1 MKITILHEDEDV
13 IVCVKP
19 AGVPTQPDRTN
30 DEDME
35 SYLKH
40 YLYEK
45 YEMDEEPYLA
55 VLHRL
60 DRPVGGV
67 MVFARNP
74 KAAARMSDQITAGE
88 VVKYYQAVLTGELP
102 EDTGTLV
109 DYLLR
114 DGRTN
119 TSRVVAKG
127 TKGAKR
133 AELDY
138 EVLDVFETDE
148 GILSYVLIRLITGRH
163 HQIRVQTSSRG
174 AGIYGDTKYNPLFM
188 KTRRRYVQ
196 IALFSTRLEFAHPT
210 TGEWMVFKCEPEGDA
225 FDVIEMEDF

>member
-1 MKITILHEDEDV
+1 MKINILHEDDDI

-19 AGVPTQPDRTN
+19 AGMPTQPDRSN

-35 SYLKH
+35 SYLKN

-45 YEMDEEPYLA
+45 YEMDEEPYIA

-60 DRPVGGV
+60 DRPVGGI
-67 MVFARNP
+67 MVFAKSRD
-74 KAAARMSDQITAGE
+74 AASRLSDQITGGQ

-102 EDTGTLV
+102 EEAGTLE
-109 DYLLR
+109 DYLVR
-114 DGRTN
+114 DGKTN
-119 TSRVVAKG
+119 TSKVVSEN

-133 AELDY
+133 AELEY

-163 HQIRVQTSSRG
+163 HQIRVQTAERG
-174 AGIYGDTKYNPLFM
+174 AGIYGDTKYNPQFM
-188 KTRRRYVQ
+188 KIKRRYQ
-196 IALFSTRLEFAHPT
+196 EIALYSTRLEFSHPV
-210 TGEWMVFKCEPEGDA
+210 TGEWMVFKQEPEGDV
-225 FDVIEMEDF
+225 FDIIEMEDF